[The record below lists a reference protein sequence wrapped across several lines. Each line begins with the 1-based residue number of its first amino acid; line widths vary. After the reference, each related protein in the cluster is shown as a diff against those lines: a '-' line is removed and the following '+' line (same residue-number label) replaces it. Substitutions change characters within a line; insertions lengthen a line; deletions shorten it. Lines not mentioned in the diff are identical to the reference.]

1 LCSKSTHCADSQ
13 SKGGMMNVLEF
24 LQATLPEDGYKFVGL
39 SHAGS
44 SGIAH
49 KAYASLETMAEAI
62 ASYDK
67 QTNLTVYHACASYK
81 EPSYEAVVNGETKR
95 KYRGEPNWYKA
106 KAFWADIDCGEA
118 KAAEGKGYVDKE
130 SAIAAILGFCQTNGF
145 PSPMLVDSG
154 GGIHCYWLLS
164 TTVGPNSWRA
174 MASDFKAALAAA
186 GLLVDPTRTADLSS
200 LLRPVGT
207 HNRKPGRDPREVNV
221 VLEGCVVSP
230 QEFNAAVQAAVAKY
244 DVIPQQL
251 ISRVPM
257 SDLNDDLI
265 GHLGPQIDSSAHEV
279 ANHCAQVAKMRD
291 TQGDVSYEQWRGVI
305 GIIKHCVE
313 GEPLAHEWSKR
324 RGETGHS
331 NTDVGMRY
339 ESWNTGPATCAFFLA
354 SSPGGCE
361 KCPQNGKITSPIQL
375 GRLNAKRIETETETE
390 TGTGTGTGTLAD
402 QLVTWDPNAPKPDRR
417 EFFIE
422 GCGFFPLKT
431 VSMLAGLGGSMKSA
445 LALMF
450 GLHGALGKPWN
461 GWPVTA
467 GQTLI
472 LSGEDDAAEFQ
483 RRTGGF
489 ATTHFPG
496 EDMSTVQR
504 RVHCLPVSGL
514 GLRLTEM
521 LAGTPKMSNFVD
533 QSVKLANDLSA
544 NGEPPVRL
552 IVIDHARLF
561 IGGDINANQDATAG
575 MEACTRIAQR
585 TGAAVILIAHSPKSA
600 ASPGRKAD
608 EFGVNDVLGS
618 GAFVDN
624 SRFSAVMAPLVKDE
638 QTKFGL
644 SVEAAKEFIALRVI
658 KSNYSETGRV
668 IYLKKTLAPGWGVA
682 YPVPVE
688 VSKPQKNA
696 PSSLVDRVVLAV
708 AAARGR
714 YTRSKLRNEAG
725 IDGIFKASDKKVR
738 AAIDEA
744 MDSGRLIERPAT
756 AEDVSAFSVRLRDS
770 VLDVGVD
777 DVA

>member
-1 LCSKSTHCADSQ
+1 
-13 SKGGMMNVLEF
+13 MNVLEF

-49 KAYASLETMAEAI
+49 KAYESLELMAEAI

-67 QTNLTVYHACASYK
+67 QTNLTVYHACTAYK
-81 EPSYEAVVNGETKR
+81 EPFYEAVVNGETKR

-106 KAFWADIDCGEA
+106 KAFWADIDCGET

-130 SAIAAILGFCQTNGF
+130 SAVAAILGFCQTNGF

-164 TTVGPNSWRA
+164 STVGPNSWRA

-200 LLRPVGT
+200 VLRPVGS
-207 HNRKPGRDPREVNV
+207 HNRKPGRDPRQVKV
-221 VLEGCVVSP
+221 VREGDVVSP

-244 DVIPQQL
+244 DVVPQQL
-251 ISRVPM
+251 ISRAPVAG
-257 SDLNDDLI
+257 LNDDLI
-265 GHLGPQIDSSAHEV
+265 GHLGPQIESSAHEV
-279 ANHCAQVAKMRD
+279 ANHCAQVGKMRD
-291 TQGDVSYEQWRGVI
+291 TKGDVDYESWRGII

-331 NTDVGMRY
+331 NTDVETRY
-339 ESWNTGPATCAFFLA
+339 ESWNSGPATCEFFQSRNPTDCA
-354 SSPGGCE
+354 N
-361 KCPQNGKITSPIQL
+361 CPYDSKITSPIQL
-375 GRLNAKRIETETETE
+375 GRMTANETKKEAEADKE
-390 TGTGTGTGTLAD
+390 TGTGTLAD
-402 QLVTWDPNAPKPDRR
+402 RLVTWDPNAPKPDRR
-417 EFFIE
+417 EFLIE
-422 GCGFFPLKT
+422 GGGFFPLKT

-445 LALMF
+445 LVLML
-450 GLHGALGKPWN
+450 GLHSALGKPWN
-461 GWPVTA
+461 GWPMLE

-472 LSGEDDAAEFQ
+472 LSGEDDATEFQ

-514 GLRLTEM
+514 ALRLTEM
-521 LAGTPKMSNFVD
+521 LAGTPKMSKFVD

-575 MEACTRIAQR
+575 MEACGQIAQR

-608 EFGVNDVLGS
+608 EFGINDVLGS

-624 SRFSAVMAPLVKDE
+624 SRFSAVMAPLVKQE
-638 QTKFGL
+638 QTKL
-644 SVEAAKEFIALRVI
+644 ELDTETAKEFVALRVI
-658 KSNYSETGRV
+658 KSNYSETGRIV
-668 IYLKKTLAPGWGVA
+668 YLKKTLAPGWGVA
-682 YPVPVE
+682 YPVPIQ
-688 VSKPQKNA
+688 VSAPQKKVV
-696 PSSLVDRVVLAV
+696 PSLLDRVVSAV
-708 AAARGR
+708 AAEPGR
-714 YTRSKLRNEAG
+714 YTRSKLRNLAG
-725 IDGIFKASDKKVR
+725 VNGVFKASDTKVR
-738 AAIDEA
+738 VAIEEA
-744 MDSGRLIERPAT
+744 IEFGQLIERPAT
-756 AEDVSAFSVRLRDS
+756 PQEVSAFGVRLRDR
-770 VLDVGVD
+770 VLDVEVD
-777 DVA
+777 DVL

>member
-1 LCSKSTHCADSQ
+1 
-13 SKGGMMNVLEF
+13 MNALEF

-39 SHAGS
+39 SRAGS

-49 KAYASLETMAEAI
+49 KAYESLETMAAAI

-67 QTNLTVYHACASYK
+67 QTNLTVYHACAAYK
-81 EPSYEAVVNGETKR
+81 EPSYEAVANGETKR

-130 SAIAAILGFCQTNGF
+130 SAVAAILGFCQTNGF

-164 TTVGPNSWRA
+164 ATVGPNSWRA

-200 LLRPVGT
+200 VLRPVGT
-207 HNRKPGRDPREVNV
+207 HNRKPGREPSQVKVLRE
-221 VLEGCVVSP
+221 GDTASP
-230 QEFNAAVQAAVAKY
+230 HEFNAAVQAAVAKY
-244 DVIPQQL
+244 GVTPHQP
-251 ISRVPM
+251 ISHAPV

-265 GHLGPQIDSSAHEV
+265 AHLGTQIESSAHEV

-291 TQGDVSYEQWRGVI
+291 TQGDVSYEHWRGVI

-313 GEPLAHEWSKR
+313 GEPLAYEWSKR

-331 NTDVGMRY
+331 NTDVETRY
-339 ESWNTGPATCAFFLA
+339 ESWNSGPATCEFFQSRNPTDCA
-354 SSPGGCE
+354 N
-361 KCPQNGKITSPIQL
+361 CPYDSKITSPIQL
-375 GRLNAKRIETETETE
+375 GRLTANETKKEAEAE
-390 TGTGTGTGTLAD
+390 ADKETGTGTLAD
-402 QLVTWDPNAPKPDRR
+402 RLVTWDPNAPKPDRR
-417 EFFIE
+417 EFLIE
-422 GCGFFPLKT
+422 GGGFFPLKT

-445 LALMF
+445 LVLML
-450 GLHGALGKPWN
+450 GLHSALGKPWN
-461 GWPVTA
+461 GWPMPE

-472 LSGEDDAAEFQ
+472 LSGEDDATEFQ

-514 GLRLTEM
+514 ALRLTEM
-521 LAGTPKMSNFVD
+521 LAGTPKMSKFVD
-533 QSVKLANDLSA
+533 QSVKLVNDLSA

-575 MEACTRIAQR
+575 MEACGQIAQR

-608 EFGVNDVLGS
+608 EFGINDVLGS

-624 SRFSAVMAPLVKDE
+624 SRFSAVMAPLVKQE
-638 QTKFGL
+638 QTKL
-644 SVEAAKEFIALRVI
+644 ELDTETAKEFVALRVI

-668 IYLKKTLAPGWGVA
+668 IYLKKTLALGWGVA
-682 YPVPVE
+682 YPVPIQ
-688 VSKPQKNA
+688 VSAPQKKVV
-696 PSSLVDRVVLAV
+696 PSLLERVVSAV
-708 AAARGR
+708 AAEPGR
-714 YTRSKLRNEAG
+714 YTLSKLRSESG
-725 IDGIFKASDKKVR
+725 INGPFKASDKTLR
-738 AAIDEA
+738 AAIKEA
-744 MDSGRLIERPAT
+744 VDFGMLIERPAT
-756 AEDVSAFSVRLRDS
+756 AQDVKAYGVRRRDC
-770 VLDVGVD
+770 VFDVGVCN
-777 DVA
+777 VS